1 MLHFLLLHIFQ
12 AICSIS
18 THSLIFRYMWYF
30 SFYWQFHSLWQSICI
45 SFVII
50 EINLSPFD
58 VVIDSLND
66 EISRNSSFTFHYKSS
81 NWWFS
86 FRPDKTFFLHWGL
99 SIIKRMYPLI
109 INGNLFAK
117 YILMSGLIIKHNQH
131 VAYQCRLLSL
141 VHLSHYYLCLLGT
154 WSFLEIHHQSLRGS
168 IHKKYGGG
176 CQ

>member
-1 MLHFLLLHIFQ
+1 MLRFLLLHVFQ

-86 FRPDKTFFLHWGL
+86 FRPDKTFFLHSNGCIMSYRIKIPATCYSDKYVYESCKYLNGQSHFVTIQLKWNCIL
-99 SIIKRMYPLI
+99 TSVIIWQRKSQR
-109 INGNLFAK
+109 
-117 YILMSGLIIKHNQH
+117 
-131 VAYQCRLLSL
+131 
-141 VHLSHYYLCLLGT
+141 
-154 WSFLEIHHQSLRGS
+154 EIGIHWQLRE
-168 IHKKYGGG
+168 I
-176 CQ
+176 

>member
-12 AICSIS
+12 AICSIN

-58 VVIDSLND
+58 VDIDSLND
-66 EISRNSSFTFHYKSS
+66 EISRNSSFSFPHKSS

-86 FRPDKTFFLHWGL
+86 LQTFFLYSNGCIL
-99 SIIKRMYPLI
+99 SYKIKI
-109 INGNLFAK
+109 
-117 YILMSGLIIKHNQH
+117 
-131 VAYQCRLLSL
+131 CRLMAESWRL
-141 VHLSHYYLCLLGT
+141 
-154 WSFLEIHHQSLRGS
+154 IHN
-168 IHKKYGGG
+168 KKNVSSYNKWKFV
-176 CQ
+176 CKVDFDVRINYQT

>member
-86 FRPDKTFFLHWGL
+86 FGPDKTFFLHSNGC
-99 SIIKRMYPLI
+99 IIIHNKKNVSSYNKWKFVCKVDFDVR
-109 INGNLFAK
+109 IN
-117 YILMSGLIIKHNQH
+117 
-131 VAYQCRLLSL
+131 YQ
-141 VHLSHYYLCLLGT
+141 T
-154 WSFLEIHHQSLRGS
+154 
-168 IHKKYGGG
+168 
-176 CQ
+176 